1 MKKLFYFSAIL
12 FAAFFVSC
20 SEEYDDSAL
29 TNRVDNL
36 ENRVERLEEL
46 CAQMNTNITSLQTIV
61 NALQQKDYITAVAP
75 INKNGAEVGYTI
87 TFSSGKS
94 ITIYHG
100 NDGKDGA
107 DGSDGKDG
115 ADGKDG
121 HTPIIGVKQASDGVY
136 YWTVD
141 GEWLLD
147 ADGNKI
153 KAQSADSENGEDGE
167 DGADGADGKDGITP
181 QLKIEADYWYVSYDE
196 GKTWTKLGKATGE
209 DGADGSNGSS
219 GDTFFQDVTEDD
231 KCVYFTLADGTVLTV
246 AKYVELQLFFDVS
259 SLKDV
264 KVNSEVKVDYTVTGS
279 APKVEIEVMPSNDL
293 RAEAVADDATK
304 KSGHILIRTGS
315 SFDSASKVVVL
326 VSDGDKVVMK
336 SISLQVVEDDEA
348 AQLYVYNGATK
359 NIGAA
364 GGAVTLSF
372 LTNVDCEAVIP
383 DDAKSWISVASVRAL
398 ENKHITLNV
407 AQNTSDRRSAK
418 VKVQSLDGKLSV
430 EYTIS
435 QAGTASSST
444 PEAGDDG
451 TILGTPA
458 GNEIFYTSGGSV
470 VEPYKTE
477 AFGAVIVSNTYVN
490 GVGVIVF
497 DREITEIGYE
507 AFYKCYGLSSITIPD
522 SVTTIGGSAFYKCSN
537 LRSITIP
544 DSVTGIGY
552 SAFYECSSLTNI
564 TIPDGVTSIGERAF
578 QYCSSLKTIIIPDSV
593 TSIGSYT
600 FENCKYLKNVN
611 VKISNLANYCTKNCM
626 SEIPGDKHLFIGKTE
641 ITNLTIPNSV
651 TEIGYS
657 AFYECSH
664 LTNITIPDS
673 VTEIRGYAFRYCRS
687 LTSVTIGNSVTSI
700 GYNAF
705 EDCTSLTTITIPN
718 SVTEIGGS
726 AFDDCSSLKTII
738 IPDSVTEI
746 GGGAFY
752 GCQSLIKAV
761 IGSGVKN
768 IGSSAFKNCI
778 FLNEIICKPT
788 TPPTGGSNMF
798 KSIGTSA
805 KIYVPVGSGDAYKA
819 ANYWSDYASI
829 IEEKAM

>member
-1 MKKLFYFSAIL
+1 MKRFLFLLTFACVAM
-12 FAAFFVSC
+12 FAAC
-20 SEEYDDSAL
+20 EYDDSAL
-29 TNRVDNL
+29 VDRMDGFESRL
-36 ENRVERLEEL
+36 QRLEEL
-46 CAQMNTNITSLQTIV
+46 CAQMNTNISSLQTIV
-61 NALQQKDYITAVAP
+61 NALQQKDYITNVAP
-75 INKNGAEVGYTI
+75 VNKDGKEIGYTI

-100 NDGKDGA
+100 NDGKDG
-107 DGSDGKDG
+107 SDGT
-115 ADGKDG
+115 DGKDG

-147 ADGNKI
+147 EDGNKI

-181 QLKIEADYWYVSYDE
+181 QLKIEADYWYVSYDN
-196 GKTWTKLGKATGE
+196 GATWTKLGKATGE

-279 APKVEIEVMPSNDL
+279 AQKVEIEVMPSNDL

-398 ENKHITLNV
+398 ENKHISLNV

-435 QAGTASSST
+435 QAGTASSSN

-458 GNEIFYTSGGSV
+458 KNEIFYTSTNGKV
-470 VEPYKTE
+470 IKPYKTE
-477 AFGAVIVSNTYVN
+477 AFGGALFTNTYAN

-497 DREITEIGYE
+497 DREITEIGKD
-507 AFYKCYGLSSITIPD
+507 AFYD
-522 SVTTIGGSAFYKCSN
+522 RN
-537 LRSITIP
+537 
-544 DSVTGIGY
+544 
-552 SAFYECSSLTNI
+552 
-564 TIPDGVTSIGERAF
+564 
-578 QYCSSLKTIIIPDSV
+578 
-593 TSIGSYT
+593 
-600 FENCKYLKNVN
+600 YLKS
-611 VKISNLANYCTKNCM
+611 ISL
-626 SEIPGDKHLFIGKTE
+626 
-641 ITNLTIPNSV
+641 PNSV
-651 TEIGYS
+651 TKIGEW
-657 AFYECSH
+657 AFHSCGD
-664 LTNITIPDS
+664 LTN
-673 VTEIRGYAFRYCRS
+673 
-687 LTSVTIGNSVTSI
+687 
-700 GYNAF
+700 
-705 EDCTSLTTITIPN
+705 ITIPN

-726 AFDDCSSLKTII
+726 AFRECSSLTSITIPNSVTKI
-738 IPDSVTEI
+738 GVAAFEKCSSLTTITIPDGVTYIGSQAFQGCSSLTSVTIGNSVTEIGSYAFQGCSSLTSVTIGDSVTKIGSSAFSNCSSLTNITIPDSVTEI
-746 GGGAFY
+746 GYEAFY
-752 GCQSLIKAV
+752 GCQSLTKAV
-761 IGSGVKN
+761 IGSGVKK
-768 IGSSAFKNCI
+768 IYPSAFENCI

-788 TPPTGGSNMF
+788 TPPTANLRNSSGVNESEWNAF

-805 KIYVPVGSGDAYKA
+805 KIYVPIGSGAAYKA
-819 ANYWSDYASI
+819 AEGWSDYASI

>member
-1 MKKLFYFSAIL
+1 MKRFLLLATIVCAAIL
-12 FAAFFVSC
+12 SSC
-20 SEEYDDSAL
+20 DKYDDSKVWDTL
-29 TNRVDNL
+29 NDH
-36 ENRVERLEEL
+36 ENRIQHLEEL
-46 CAQMNTNITSLQTIV
+46 CAQMNTNISSLQTIV
-61 NALQQKDYITAVAP
+61 NALQQKDFITTVAP
-75 INKNGAEVGYTI
+75 INKDGKEVGYSI

-100 NDGKDGA
+100 NDGKNGSDGE
-107 DGSDGKDG
+107 DGKDG
-115 ADGKDG
+115 KDGTDG

-153 KAQSADSENGEDGE
+153 KAQSADSENGEDG
-167 DGADGADGKDGITP
+167 ITP
-181 QLKIEADYWYVSYDE
+181 QLKIEADYWYVSYDN
-196 GKTWTKLGKATGE
+196 GQSWIKLGKATGE
-209 DGADGSNGSS
+209 DGAEGSNGSS
-219 GDTFFQDVTEDD
+219 GDSFFQDVTEDD

-279 APKVEIEVMPSNDL
+279 AQKVEIEVMPSNDL

-383 DDAKSWISVASVRAL
+383 DDAKSWISVAGTRAL

-407 AQNTSDRRSAK
+407 AQNTADRRSAK

-444 PEAGDDG
+444 PDVDDDG

-458 GNEIFYTSGGSV
+458 GNEIFYTSTNGKV
-470 VEPYKTE
+470 IEPSTPS
-477 AFGAVIVSNTYVN
+477 AFGAAIVSNTYAN

-497 DREITEIGYE
+497 DRDITSIGRAFEETSLKSISLPNSIKSIPDRAFNQCYNLISIRMPNSILKIGNNAFRLCNELTIIIIPEGVSTIGYGAFSYCSKLSKIYIPTTLTQVVGESYIDASATFAGCSQLKEVYIQDLTSWCNIDFEDSEGNPLCQGANLYLNGNILTNVNIPSGIISIKKNLFYNCTSITEVTIPEGVNEIGYY
-507 AFYKCYGLSSITIPD
+507 AFGYCKNLSAIHLPNTLKEIGNVSFSNCTSLINLNIPNSVESIA
-522 SVTTIGGSAFYKCSN
+522 GSAFYSCQSMTK
-537 LRSITIP
+537 II
-544 DSVTGIGY
+544 IG
-552 SAFYECSSLTNI
+552 N
-564 TIPDGVTSIGERAF
+564 GVKSIGA
-578 QYCSSLKTIIIPDSV
+578 
-593 TSIGSYT
+593 
-600 FENCKYLKNVN
+600 
-611 VKISNLANYCTKNCM
+611 
-626 SEIPGDKHLFIGKTE
+626 
-641 ITNLTIPNSV
+641 
-651 TEIGYS
+651 
-657 AFYECSH
+657 
-664 LTNITIPDS
+664 
-673 VTEIRGYAFRYCRS
+673 
-687 LTSVTIGNSVTSI
+687 
-700 GYNAF
+700 
-705 EDCTSLTTITIPN
+705 
-718 SVTEIGGS
+718 
-726 AFDDCSSLKTII
+726 
-738 IPDSVTEI
+738 
-746 GGGAFY
+746 GAF
-752 GCQSLIKAV
+752 S
-761 IGSGVKN
+761 
-768 IGSSAFKNCI
+768 NCL
-778 FLNEIICKPT
+778 FLNEIICMPA
-788 TPPTGGSNMF
+788 TPPTCSGTIFNN
-798 KSIGTSA
+798 IGTSA
-805 KIYVPVGSGDAYKA
+805 KIYVPVGSGAAYKA
-819 ANYWSDYASI
+819 ANYWSNYASI